1 MTSQGSIHFDRQV
14 AIIACLIAGIANIP
28 FNAMP
33 LLLGTAADNFGL
45 VPSQIGL
52 LGGATLFGWVV
63 GTALSFF
70 LLHRVNWRLASIAGT
85 LLTIIGLFTSLN
97 VSSVNLL
104 YLCWFILGLG
114 ASLPTC
120 IAFDV
125 IGKTAH
131 PERYFG
137 LMTLAVVLFSAAIL
151 WLFPILLIPQ
161 LGYAGMIFGL
171 AGVFALIVVLTL
183 SLPRSDTTA
192 GARLASAQMEAV
204 ASSDFA
210 KLAFIAFLIFF
221 AGQSGL
227 WAFLERAGRE
237 ISIAPQDVGVI
248 LAVLKVIGGVACV
261 MPILVADKWGDRWP
275 FVSGFLGT
283 LVGCGLLYAST
294 TATGYA
300 MGAWIWEFFFTVV
313 FCYTNGAISRW
324 DRSGRLVVLI
334 PGAIGLGGAIGPAIA
349 GFLKTGPGYLPI
361 YTFTTTCMFICMCI
375 MLVLL
380 HLQGRGRTAMPVG
393 AAA

>member
-1 MTSQGSIHFDRQV
+1 MTSKGSTHFDRQV
-14 AIIACLIAGIANIP
+14 AIFACLIAGIANIP

-33 LLLGTAADNFGL
+33 LFLGTAADNFGL
-45 VPSQIGL
+45 APSQIGL
-52 LGGATLFGWVV
+52 LGGATLFGWVG
-63 GTALSFF
+63 GTALAFF
-70 LLHRVNWRLASIAGT
+70 LLHRVNWHLASIAGT
-85 LLTIIGLFTSLN
+85 LLAIGGLLASLN

-104 YLCWFILGLG
+104 YLCWFTLGLG

-137 LMTLAVVLFSAAIL
+137 VMTLAVVLFSAAIL
-151 WLFPILLIPQ
+151 WLFPILLIPHW
-161 LGYAGMIFGL
+161 GYDGMIFGL
-171 AGVFALIVVLTL
+171 AGVFALIVLLTL

-192 GARLASAQMEAV
+192 SARLASAQIAAV
-204 ASSDFA
+204 ASSRLA

-227 WAFLERAGRE
+227 WAFVERAGRE
-237 ISIAPQDVGVI
+237 ISIAPQDIGVI
-248 LAVLKVIGGVACV
+248 LAILKVIGGVACV
-261 MPILVADKWGDRWP
+261 MPIIVADKWGDRWP
-275 FVSGFLGT
+275 FIAGFLGT
-283 LVGCGLLYAST
+283 FAGCALLYVST

-300 MGAWIWEFFFTVV
+300 LGAWIWEFFFTVV
-313 FCYTNGAISRW
+313 FCYTNAAISRW
-324 DRSGRLVVLI
+324 DKSGRLVVLI

-361 YTFTTTCMFICMCI
+361 YAFTTTCMFTCMSI

-380 HLQGRGRTAMPVG
+380 HLQGRNRTTI
-393 AAA
+393 AAASAA